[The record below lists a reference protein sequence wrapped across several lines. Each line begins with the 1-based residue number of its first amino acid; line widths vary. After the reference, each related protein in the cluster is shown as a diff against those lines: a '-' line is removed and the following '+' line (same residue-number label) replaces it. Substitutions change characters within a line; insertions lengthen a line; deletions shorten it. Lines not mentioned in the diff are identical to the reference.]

1 MSVNAIY
8 ASKLFKAS
16 KRKDK
21 IRAAAENPLN
31 AELVIQIPDYVD
43 DEFKVSSKSKS
54 AETSSSSDTADSDSK
69 ERIRPSESHASSGGG
84 GHFAPSG
91 GTDHHLS
98 DMLKEEESSAPDLEK
113 SSKSSEASES
123 PEPASSEN
131 DSSEGV
137 EESTNIPQPSITAC
151 TEISTEIDSIIG
163 LLNSREDTA
172 GVCRGLVKEDELWLH
187 FKDSINLN
195 NVMEPVIALLNAS
208 NYTTLNFNR
217 LARTENAIVFSIC
230 ETVKPVASIQDIQE
244 GVDEEK

>member
-54 AETSSSSDTADSDSK
+54 AETSSSPDTDDKDSK

-91 GTDHHLS
+91 GADHHLS
-98 DMLKEEESSAPDLEK
+98 DMLKDEEGPAPDFE
-113 SSKSSEASES
+113 KSSEASES

-137 EESTNIPQPSITAC
+137 EESTNITQPSITAC